1 MKLLVN
7 ISLLSLLMTS
17 CSMFS
22 ETPPKII
29 EGQRA
34 VYQGLLLAEEND
46 IEILKRYEEDNK
58 AAISYHINYIYELKI
73 NEIRLASEL
82 LYPIAEDKLQAIAAL
97 EAERDQQIQDV
108 FIDIDANVQE
118 MRDKSGQ
125 NLRLTMKLTETVYSY
140 LSTSPMSIDNVDF
153 WIEKLKK

>member
-1 MKLLVN
+1 MKLIVN

-22 ETPPKII
+22 ETPPKVI

-58 AAISYHINYIYELKI
+58 AAISYHINYVFELSIDQMRHDPDMSDEEKT
-73 NEIRLASEL
+73 
-82 LYPIAEDKLQAIAAL
+82 DAIALL
-97 EAERDQQIQDV
+97 EGERDQQIQDV
-108 FIDIDANVQE
+108 FADIDTNVQE